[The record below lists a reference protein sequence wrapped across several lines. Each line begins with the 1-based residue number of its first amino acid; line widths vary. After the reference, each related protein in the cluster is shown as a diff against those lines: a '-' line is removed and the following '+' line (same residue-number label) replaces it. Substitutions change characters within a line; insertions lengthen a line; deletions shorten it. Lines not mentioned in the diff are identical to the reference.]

1 MSACEATGA
10 PAAGT
15 PAARE
20 AHLLMLTV
28 KLENQHLRC
37 DIGPRDRRHRQL
49 ARDLDG
55 PVVEF
60 VLHGLG
66 APAVVLLALLF
77 TGLRGSRGS
86 RPA

>member
-1 MSACEATGA
+1 MSACEATGT

-15 PAARE
+15 PVAKE
-20 AHLLMLTV
+20 AHLLMLTA

-37 DIGPRDRRHRQL
+37 DIGPRDGRHRRL

-55 PVVEF
+55 PVEA

-66 APAVVLLALLF
+66 GSAVVLLALLF
-77 TGLRGSRGS
+77 TGS